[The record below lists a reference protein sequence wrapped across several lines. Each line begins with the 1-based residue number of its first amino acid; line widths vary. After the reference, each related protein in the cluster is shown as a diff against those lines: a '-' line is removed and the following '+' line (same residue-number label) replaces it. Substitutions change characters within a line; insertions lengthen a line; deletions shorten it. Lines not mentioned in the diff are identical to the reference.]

1 MKRLLI
7 ICIASVLSANVPLD
21 STADSAISVDSHLD
35 STATADLR
43 TDSSNALPPPP
54 QNRAAKSR
62 VI

>member
-21 STADSAISVDSHLD
+21 STADSAISVDSHID

-43 TDSSNALPPPP
+43 TDSSNALSPP
-54 QNRAAKSR
+54 QNRAAKSQ

>member
-7 ICIASVLSANVPLD
+7 VCIASVLSANVPLD

-35 STATADLR
+35 STATENLR

-54 QNRAAKSR
+54 RTEQPKAE
-62 VI
+62 